1 MNKLPARP
9 TLMRTLFLLCALT
22 APAFASAAPGGGPLE
37 TLKAKNTQVDGL
49 LRQKAAVGSPQEKQV
64 KDSVKQVAS
73 TLLDYDELGKKAMD
87 SHWAQLT
94 PAQQKEFLSTFK
106 EMLEK
111 NYVKQLKTNLEYTVQ
126 YKDEKLPGA
135 DQAVVESVVKVKTKG
150 KTTDAEIVYKMHK
163 VKDDWM
169 VWDIVTDEVSLL
181 RNYKTQFH
189 KIISEQGYDKLLEK
203 MKTKLKEQT

>member
-1 MNKLPARP
+1 MNKLQTRP
-9 TLMRTLFLLCALT
+9 TIMRTLFLLCALT
-22 APAFASAAPGGGPLE
+22 APAFASAAPGSPLE
-37 TLKAKNTQVDGL
+37 TLKNKNSQVDGL
-49 LRQKAAVGSPQEKQV
+49 LRKKTTAGSPEEQKV
-64 KDSVKQVAS
+64 KDTVKQVAG

-94 PAQQKEFLSTFK
+94 PAQQKEFLTTFK

-111 NYVKQLKTNLEYTVQ
+111 NYVKQLKTNLDYQVT
-126 YKDEKLPGA
+126 YKDEKQPA
-135 DQAVVESVVKVKTKG
+135 NDQAVVESVVKVKTKG
-150 KTTDAEIVYKMHK
+150 KSTDAEIVYKMHK

-169 VWDIVTDEVSLL
+169 VWDIITDEVSLL

-203 MKTKLKEQT
+203 MKNKLKEQT